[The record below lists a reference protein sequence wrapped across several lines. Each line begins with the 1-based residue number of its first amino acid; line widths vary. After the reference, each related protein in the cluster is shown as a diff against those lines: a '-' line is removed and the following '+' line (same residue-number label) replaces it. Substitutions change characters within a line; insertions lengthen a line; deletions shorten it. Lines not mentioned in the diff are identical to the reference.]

1 MKPKLT
7 RVAPI
12 ILCVGMLLV
21 LISPMTAPTTP
32 AAAQSGGTYTITW
45 YTIDGGGGVLTGGAY
60 TLTGTIGQP
69 DAGVLSGGVYTLAG
83 GFWNALS
90 GAGNLFLPF
99 IKR

>member
-1 MKPKLT
+1 MKLIL
-7 RVAPI
+7 RVTLVVA
-12 ILCVGMLLV
+12 VLLV
-21 LISPMTAPTTP
+21 FASGAPST
-32 AAAQSGGTYTITW
+32 AAQSGGTYTITW
-45 YTIDGGGGVLTGGAY
+45 YTIDGGGGTVSGGTY